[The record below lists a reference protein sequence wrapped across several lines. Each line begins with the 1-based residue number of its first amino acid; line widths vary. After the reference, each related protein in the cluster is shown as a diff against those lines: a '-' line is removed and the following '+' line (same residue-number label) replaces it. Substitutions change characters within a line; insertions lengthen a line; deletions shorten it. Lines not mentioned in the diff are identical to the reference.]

1 MKEIVIWGTG
11 LEAEEL
17 YYHIRNKD
25 IHVLYF
31 LDNNAEPGKLH
42 GCEVKK
48 PNRENTHDCFI
59 VVATNRW
66 YGQIAEQL
74 RSYGRREIKDFV
86 LYKAWNKQ
94 IVLMHGNCY
103 MGVLGHFMRTSEEF
117 NSKYYIY
124 PAPLVHENTKGYI
137 EPELLTNSDVLIYQ
151 DIRNNNK
158 FGEKLSAEYT
168 VTAFHGGGGVNRKAI
183 CVPNFV
189 GLGKGFFPQDIDNNY
204 NRDTKIPLG
213 MFPNGDANI
222 ERLWMAGEDTDQIA
236 EYISGDVYSRQYI
249 IDNFNRYMEKII
261 EREKNW
267 DVKITDYL
275 LRTYRKEQVFYEK
288 DHPCNN
294 VLKEICRGVFDILGL
309 DKETVKDFDEVNLSG
324 RQMPIYKCVEKALGL
339 EYSSTSIRRK
349 IGKFCSGDMDLTEY
363 VKEYCYYCFE

>member
-25 IHVLYF
+25 IRVLYF

-48 PNRENTHDCFI
+48 PDRENTQDCFI
-59 VVATNRW
+59 VVATSRW

-168 VTAFHGGGGVNRKAI
+168 VTAFHGGGG
-183 CVPNFV
+183 
-189 GLGKGFFPQDIDNNY
+189 GKQESNLCAKLCRIGERIFP
-204 NRDTKIPLG
+204 
-213 MFPNGDANI
+213 
-222 ERLWMAGEDTDQIA
+222 
-236 EYISGDVYSRQYI
+236 SG
-249 IDNFNRYMEKII
+249 
-261 EREKNW
+261 
-267 DVKITDYL
+267 
-275 LRTYRKEQVFYEK
+275 YR
-288 DHPCNN
+288 
-294 VLKEICRGVFDILGL
+294 
-309 DKETVKDFDEVNLSG
+309 
-324 RQMPIYKCVEKALGL
+324 
-339 EYSSTSIRRK
+339 
-349 IGKFCSGDMDLTEY
+349 
-363 VKEYCYYCFE
+363 